1 MNKIIKFLFILLFLL
16 AAGPSRAYV
25 SLGGPTGWVNDFAQ
39 VLTSEQKQTL
49 EQKLKKFNAD
59 TSNEIS
65 VVFIKN
71 LAGDTIENFASEL
84 FKDWG
89 IGQKDKDNGI
99 LVLIAMGDRAMRIE
113 VGYGL
118 EGALTDA
125 QASWLISDVL
135 KPAFQQN
142 EYYSGV
148 DQAVDKIIAATQG
161 EYLPETSNSPSLQFS
176 LDWIWFIFFVFI
188 WLGAIMSRSKSWW
201 LGGVFGAIIAL
212 VITFLKDFLY
222 FGLVSFIVLIPLG
235 LLFDFLVSR
244 KYQQAKAQGKHVPWW
259 IGGGRGGGFG
269 GGGFGGFGGFGG
281 GHSGGG
287 GASGRW

>member
-1 MNKIIKFLFILLFLL
+1 MLFFALTAPAL
-16 AAGPSRAYV
+16 AYV
-25 SLGGPTGWVNDFAQ
+25 SPGQATGFVNDFAP
-39 VLTSEQKQTL
+39 VLTNEQRQTL

-71 LAGDTIENFASEL
+71 LGGDTVENFASEL

-89 IGQKDKDNGI
+89 LGQKDKDNGI
-99 LVLIAMGDRAMRIE
+99 LVLIAIEDRQMRLE

-125 QASWLISDVL
+125 QSSWIINQVL
-135 KPAFQQN
+135 KPAFRQN
-142 EYYSGV
+142 DYYGGV

-161 EYLPETSNSPSLQFS
+161 EYLPEAAASPDLQFS
-176 LDWIWFIFFVFI
+176 LDWIWFIFFIFI
-188 WLGAIMSRSKSWW
+188 WLGAILGRSKSWW
-201 LGGVFGAIIAL
+201 LGGVLGAIIAL
-212 VITFLKDFLY
+212 VIILTKGLLY
-222 FGLVSFIVLIPLG
+222 FGLVSLIVLVPFG
-235 LLFDFLVSR
+235 LFFDFLVSR

-259 IGGGRGGGFG
+259 IGGGRGGGGFG
-269 GGGFGGFGGFGG
+269 GGGFGGFGGGS
-281 GHSGGG
+281 SGGG